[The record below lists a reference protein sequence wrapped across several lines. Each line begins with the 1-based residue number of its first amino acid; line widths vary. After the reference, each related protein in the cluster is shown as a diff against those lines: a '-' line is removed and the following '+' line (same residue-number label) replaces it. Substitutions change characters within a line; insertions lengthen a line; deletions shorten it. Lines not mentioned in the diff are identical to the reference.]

1 MNARDYRKNAQLHM
15 AKAAHLLAGQPG
27 LSRTDRIAR
36 LQHATNHLASAMASA
51 AGAVALEM
59 ASEQDDV
66 KAGIDDVM
74 AGFEALLSEPD
85 HPASPDVI

>member
-1 MNARDYRKNAQLHM
+1 
-15 AKAAHLLAGQPG
+15 
-27 LSRTDRIAR
+27 
-36 LQHATNHLASAMASA
+36 MASA